1 MAMSLEAAIAVPICI
16 IAFSF
21 ALSQAVPAYMK
32 ANTAAALSVQAIST
46 ASKNRS
52 IYASRNVIY
61 RSSFM
66 TAISTSPDGIIDIIR
81 LGRDIMR
88 PLGNLFDEEVMTHD

>member
-32 ANTAAALSVQAIST
+32 ANTAAALSAQAISS
-46 ASKNRS
+46 ACKNRS
-52 IYASRNVIY
+52 IYASRNVLY

-66 TAISTSPDGIIDIIR
+66 TAVSTSPDGVIDIIR

>member
-21 ALSQAVPAYMK
+21 ALSQAVPAYME
-32 ANTAAALSVQAIST
+32 ANTAAALSAQAISS
-46 ASKNRS
+46 ACKNRS
-52 IYASRNVIY
+52 IYASKMFYIAVLYDCCFNLARRSY
-61 RSSFM
+61 RHY
-66 TAISTSPDGIIDIIR
+66 R